1 MRNAECGMRNCL
13 ENQTNTTKILTK
25 KTKIWF
31 LFVFSLLNWFDLT

>member
-1 MRNAECGMRNCL
+1 MHNAQLLGKS
-13 ENQTNTTKILTK
+13 NQYNQAITK